1 MSPHDGS
8 HPATDRPAEPPE
20 HHDGVGPRTETDP
33 QPELDGLIQDLG
45 LSEMTV
51 SAESR
56 RNRFDAAA
64 VPPETAMTEFSNG
77 EPSTLLSQSLDSP
90 VLEQLDQLSTDLS
103 ALDGDTEPESAFPGT
118 LATMHAEL
126 AAARSQLE
134 AERRALDEE
143 RETLERREAELNE
156 RAAAGTPGDAP
167 SHSSHAAALQIL
179 EAEIVRRT
187 AELNQQRRALEQE
200 RAALD
205 EAQSNWRIEYKTQ
218 KESLEADLQKFS
230 TRQRMIRQ
238 EQAEWDKKSAEFN
251 AERTRLREQKQ
262 ILQQQAAELADERER
277 VEMQAATILV
287 GARVAEI
294 TVNERNAFASER
306 ELIQTERAK
315 FAQLQRDL
323 DEQREALAVQQ
334 QDLDRQHQQFVEE
347 QKVARETHTVELQSL
362 ENRLRDAEAASIDAR
377 RSADDAQQ
385 QLQQRTEELD
395 RERQTFAEERHRW
408 EAGRMSE
415 GPTASAENSGS
426 PVDAAPADGAPD
438 VIDEQG
444 LSGLEEGELMPPAPD
459 AGVDADQEIA
469 WGDLAESD
477 DSQTRHE
484 ATPEERAAAVIRLLG
499 ILPEDQ
505 RQEPDSAPPT
515 ASDNPSPADE
525 SAERSVLETTIDN
538 QIELEDDSALRF
550 AKLRAEAMG
559 PAAAPTT
566 EGIRKESVA
575 VEPVVIDEAPL
586 SGADEQPPILPRVIV
601 DKEEARENLRSLR
614 EVSQVSTM
622 SALTLH
628 QSKHLRSSIVMR
640 SLTAFICFAGAVAF
654 LSGDLAGYEMFWM
667 QGTVFL
673 VIGIYMAFDAFQKTV
688 QLGVIT
694 ARRRAGRRSPAS
706 ESPSQETG
714 SQPA

>member
-8 HPATDRPAEPPE
+8 RPAMERQAEPPE
-20 HHDGVGPRTETDP
+20 HHDGVGLRTETDP

-51 SAESR
+51 SSESR

-64 VPPETAMTEFSNG
+64 VQPETAMTEFSSG
-77 EPSTLLSQSLDSP
+77 EPSPPLSQSLDSP
-90 VLEQLDQLSTDLS
+90 VLEQLDQLSTELS
-103 ALDGDTEPESAFPGT
+103 ALDGETELESALPGALVT
-118 LATMHAEL
+118 LPAEL
-126 AAARSQLE
+126 AAVRSQLE
-134 AERRALDEE
+134 AERRALDEA
-143 RETLERREAELNE
+143 RDALERREAELNE
-156 RAAAGTPGDAP
+156 RAAAGAAGDAP

-179 EAEIVRRT
+179 EGEIVRRT

-294 TVNERNAFASER
+294 TVNERNEFASER
-306 ELIQTERAK
+306 ELIQAERAK

-334 QDLDRQHQQFVEE
+334 KDLDRQHQQFVEE
-347 QKVARETHTVELQSL
+347 QKVTRETHTVELQSL
-362 ENRLRDAEAASIDAR
+362 ENRLRDAEAALIDAR
-377 RSADDAQQ
+377 RSVDDAQQ
-385 QLQQRTEELD
+385 QLQQRNEELAREREAMTEE
-395 RERQTFAEERHRW
+395 RSRW
-408 EAGRMSE
+408 EAGHVSE
-415 GPTASAENSGS
+415 RPIASAESLVS
-426 PVDAAPADGAPD
+426 PVDAAPADGTPD
-438 VIDEQG
+438 VIDERG
-444 LSGLEEGELMPPAPD
+444 LSGLEEDDSLPPTPD
-459 AGVDADQEIA
+459 AGVGVDQEIA

-477 DSQTRHE
+477 DGHSRHKS
-484 ATPEERAAAVIRLLG
+484 TPEERAAAVFRLLG
-499 ILPEDQ
+499 LRPEDQ
-505 RQEPDSAPPT
+505 QPEPEPAPST
-515 ASDNPSPADE
+515 AGEELSPADE
-525 SAERSVLETTIDN
+525 SASPSVLEAAVDDEL
-538 QIELEDDSALRF
+538 ELEDDSAVRF
-550 AKLRAEAMG
+550 AKLRAQAMG
-559 PAAAPTT
+559 VADLRPSASVPT
-566 EGIRKESVA
+566 EGAEA
-575 VEPVVIDEAPL
+575 EPVASDETPL
-586 SGADEQPPILPRVIV
+586 NPIEEQQPIPPRVIV
-601 DKEEARENLRSLR
+601 DKEEVRENLRSLR
-614 EVSQVSTM
+614 EVSQASTM

-628 QSKHLRSSIVMR
+628 QSKYLRNSIVMR
-640 SLTAFICFAGAVAF
+640 SLTAFICFAGSVAF

-694 ARRRAGRRSPAS
+694 ARRRACRRPQAP
-706 ESPSQETG
+706 ESPSEENG

>member
-8 HPATDRPAEPPE
+8 HPATERQAEPLE

-45 LSEMTV
+45 LSETTV

-64 VPPETAMTEFSNG
+64 VQPETAMTEFSSG
-77 EPSTLLSQSLDSP
+77 EPSPPLSQSLDSP
-90 VLEQLDQLSTDLS
+90 VLEQLDQLSTELS
-103 ALDGDTEPESAFPGT
+103 ALDGETELGSALPGT
-118 LATMHAEL
+118 LATMSAEL
-126 AAARSQLE
+126 AAVRSQLE
-134 AERRALDEE
+134 ADRRALDEA
-143 RETLERREAELNE
+143 REALERREAELNE

-218 KESLEADLQKFS
+218 KDSLEADLQKFS

-294 TVNERNAFASER
+294 TVNERNEFASER
-306 ELIQTERAK
+306 ELIQAERAK

-323 DEQREALAVQQ
+323 DEQREAVAVQQ
-334 QDLDRQHQQFVEE
+334 KDLDRQHQQIVEE

-362 ENRLRDAEAASIDAR
+362 ENRLREAEAALIDAR

-385 QLQQRTEELD
+385 QLQQRTEELA
-395 RERQTFAEERHRW
+395 REREAMTEERSRW
-408 EAGRMSE
+408 EAGQISE
-415 GPTASAENSGS
+415 RPTASTENFGS
-426 PVDAAPADGAPD
+426 AVDAAPADGTPD

-444 LSGLEEGELMPPAPD
+444 LSGLEEGDSLPPAPD
-459 AGVDADQEIA
+459 AAVDVDQEIA
-469 WGDLAESD
+469 WGDLAESGD
-477 DSQTRHE
+477 DQLRRES
-484 ATPEERAAAVIRLLG
+484 TPEERAAAVFRLLG
-499 ILPEDQ
+499 IRPEDQ
-505 RQEPDSAPPT
+505 QPEPEPASLT
-515 ASDNPSPADE
+515 ASEDSSPADE
-525 SAERSVLETTIDN
+525 SASPSVLEAAVDD
-538 QIELEDDSALRF
+538 ELDLEDDSAVRF
-550 AKLRAEAMG
+550 AKLRAQAMG
-559 PAAAPTT
+559 SADLLPSASVPT
-566 EGIRKESVA
+566 EVA
-575 VEPVVIDEAPL
+575 EAEPVASDETPLSSIDE
-586 SGADEQPPILPRVIV
+586 QQPILPRVIV
-601 DKEEARENLRSLR
+601 DKDEVRENLRSLR

-622 SALTLH
+622 SALALH

-673 VIGIYMAFDAFQKTV
+673 VVGIYMAFDAFQKTV

-694 ARRRAGRRSPAS
+694 ARRRACRRPQAP
-706 ESPSQETG
+706 ESPSQENG